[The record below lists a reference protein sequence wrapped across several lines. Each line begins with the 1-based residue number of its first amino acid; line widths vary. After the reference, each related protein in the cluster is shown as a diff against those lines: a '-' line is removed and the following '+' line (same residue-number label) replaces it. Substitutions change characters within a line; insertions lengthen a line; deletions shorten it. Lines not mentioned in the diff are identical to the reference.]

1 MRYRT
6 YRGCTR
12 FIRTYRR
19 SCYVCQHTDPPG
31 EAVQTPW
38 IPVIDKEHDMS
49 RDQKSQRMEKK
60 QALMTKKEK
69 KAAKKVKEEVR
80 PFLSGTTEKK

>member
-1 MRYRT
+1 M
-6 YRGCTR
+6 
-12 FIRTYRR
+12 
-19 SCYVCQHTDPPG
+19 
-31 EAVQTPW
+31 
-38 IPVIDKEHDMS
+38 IDKEHDMS